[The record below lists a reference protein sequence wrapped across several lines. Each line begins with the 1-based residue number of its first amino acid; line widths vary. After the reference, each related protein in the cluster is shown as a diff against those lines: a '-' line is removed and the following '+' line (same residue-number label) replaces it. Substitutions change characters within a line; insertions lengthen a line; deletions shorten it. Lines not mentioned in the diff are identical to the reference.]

1 MKDCWQEVIA
11 AWNLAQA
18 GRWDEALA
26 NSAASAGLAEVIAQ
40 RSRQK
45 NGEQL
50 PAVAGWSS
58 YFRADYLDAWTHF
71 SGQEGAGWLRAW
83 AELGMA
89 KVASDCGRW
98 RLALRWCAKAW
109 RTAAAGEHLDL
120 LAEVAGARGE
130 ILLRCGRPA
139 DAAAS
144 FVEDTALLSPGSR
157 YRGRVRCY
165 QAHAWSRMG
174 PAGQRAARLA
184 YRLAAHSTGEASTK
198 SYALAGLALLNV
210 RAGDCGAM
218 SEVMQDR
225 AQGLSEFWI
234 HVACARLAQTPA
246 EARRHQE
253 RANAALP
260 SVYHAECWWFDGW
273 VNGHARPELL
283 PPEFVAGT
291 AEPFTPPEV
300 TDWTRVE
307 LPVDPDGVN
316 DAPWLEPASWPTSRE
331 GWWSIRDAFMP

>member
-1 MKDCWQEVIA
+1 MDDWQEVIA
-11 AWNLAQA
+11 AWNLARA
-18 GRWDEALA
+18 GRLDEALA
-26 NSAASAGLAEVIAQ
+26 NSGASPGLAEVITQ
-40 RSRQK
+40 RFQLK
-45 NGEQL
+45 NEGQL

-58 YFRADYLDAWTHF
+58 YSRAEYLTAWSQF
-71 SGQEGAGWLRAW
+71 NRQEGTGWLRAW

-98 RLALRWCAKAW
+98 RLALCWCAKAW

-184 YRLAAHSTGEASTK
+184 YRLAAHSSGEAPTK
-198 SYALAGLALLNV
+198 SYALAGLALLSV
-210 RAGDCGAM
+210 RVGDCGAI
-218 SEVMQDR
+218 SEVMQDQ
-225 AQGLSEFWI
+225 AQGLCEFWI
-234 HVACARLAQTPA
+234 HVACARLAKTPA
-246 EARRHQE
+246 ETRWHQE
-253 RANAALP
+253 RANAALTKD
-260 SVYHAECWWFDGW
+260 YHAERWWFEGW
-273 VNGHARPELL
+273 VNWTGKREGL
-283 PPEFVAGT
+283 PPAFVTSAV
-291 AEPFTPPEV
+291 EPFAPPEV
-300 TDWTRVE
+300 ADWTKVE
-307 LPVDPDGVN
+307 LPVDPEGVN
-316 DAPWLEPASWPTSRE
+316 DAPWLEPASWPTSCE
-331 GWWSIRDAFMP
+331 GWWSIRDVFMP